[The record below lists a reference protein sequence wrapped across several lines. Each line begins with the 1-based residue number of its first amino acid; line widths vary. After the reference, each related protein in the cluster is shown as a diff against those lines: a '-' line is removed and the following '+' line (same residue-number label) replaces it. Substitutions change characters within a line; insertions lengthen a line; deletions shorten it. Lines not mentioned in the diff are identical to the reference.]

1 MKIIIL
7 DTYKKTPYRVSKDT
21 NGGYGVENDL
31 GSGIVAWTLSRIA
44 KYSIFWPPLAALN
57 LVSEFH
63 ALGESVKYT
72 QNINDVD
79 SSIDY
84 LFLSVSIVNS
94 NHEYNSLISLLKK
107 YPELKIFAFGAFLPF
122 DKERFKQAGAAVIIG
137 EPEFLAQ
144 QIKLSKSNLNL
155 LFAQGE
161 ITIQANDPDKLAPAH
176 WAKHIIANKN
186 YILGNFSSFA
196 PIIASRGC
204 PYSCFEYC
212 TYPLQQGRKVR
223 SMSPEKVIEDIN
235 LINKDSGAT
244 NFVFR
249 DPVFSINKNYT
260 YSLLEAMSLKLNGF
274 KFTVETHLNNIDDN
288 MAERLKSASVEWVKF
303 GIESSSKEVLDNV
316 SRYSIAENEERKNIQ
331 ILKSHKIKTNA
342 MYIVC
347 QPIDTFETTK
357 KTIEYAID
365 LKTDL
370 AQFSMFTPY
379 PGTPYYEKVKD
390 TELATKNFE
399 DYTQFKLVYNHPIFS
414 QKDARKILGD
424 AYSKYYL
431 SKLLF

>member
-7 DTYKKTPYRVSKDT
+7 DVYKKTPYRISKDT

-31 GSGIVAWTLSRIA
+31 GSGIIAWTLSRIA

-63 ALGESVKYT
+63 ALGEKVKYT
-72 QNINDVD
+72 QDINDVD

-94 NHEYNSLISLLKK
+94 NHEYNSLVSLLIK
-107 YPELKIFAFGAFLPF
+107 YPDLKIFAFGAFLPF
-122 DKERFKQAGAAVIIG
+122 DKVRFKNAGAAVIIG
-137 EPEFLAQ
+137 EPEFLPQ
-144 QIKLSKSNLNL
+144 QIKLNKNNLNL
-155 LFAQGE
+155 LFAQKE
-161 ITIQANDPDKLAPAH
+161 ITIQANDSDKLAPAH
-176 WAKHIIANKN
+176 WAKYVIANKN
-186 YILGNFSSFA
+186 FILGGFSSFA

-249 DPVFSINKNYT
+249 DPVFTINKNYT
-260 YSLLEAMSLKLNGF
+260 YKLLEAMSVKLNGF

-288 MAERLKSASVEWVKF
+288 MAGRLKSASVDWVKF
-303 GIESSSKEVLDNV
+303 GIESASQEVLDNV
-316 SRYSIAENEERKNIQ
+316 SRYSINEDEERK
-331 ILKSHKIKTNA
+331 K
-342 MYIVC
+342 
-347 QPIDTFETTK
+347 
-357 KTIEYAID
+357 
-365 LKTDL
+365 
-370 AQFSMFTPY
+370 
-379 PGTPYYEKVKD
+379 
-390 TELATKNFE
+390 
-399 DYTQFKLVYNHPIFS
+399 
-414 QKDARKILGD
+414 
-424 AYSKYYL
+424 YSNP
-431 SKLLF
+431 